1 MKKVIVILVCLI
13 VSLTGSAFIPGMAGK
28 RDANRPEKWK
38 TPAIEYNYMER
49 LPAHLLQLE
58 DVDQRKQCL
67 IDSLLP
73 LILKANQSILE
84 QRSTVERLKQ
94 KLPRLSDQD
103 KRILEGLADSYLVEP
118 GPYDRMI
125 DELLLKVDVLP
136 VSLVLAQAAIE
147 SAWGSS
153 RFCYEGNNVFGLR
166 SLSGGGIVP
175 KERPERETY
184 CVSVF
189 YDLQSCIDY
198 YFWVINTRPEYEELR
213 LIRSRSFR
221 PYDSLTLSRGL
232 RYYSEIGNEY
242 VRRVDEVINYNG
254 LKSYDNYHL
263 RLPMRAQG

>member
-1 MKKVIVILVCLI
+1 MKKVSVILVCLI
-13 VSLTGSAFIPGMAGK
+13 VSLIGSAFIPGMAGK
-28 RDANRPEKWK
+28 QDASRSEKSK
-38 TPAIEYNYMER
+38 APDIEYYYMER
-49 LPAHLLQLE
+49 LPAHLMQLE

-67 IDSLLP
+67 IESLLP
-73 LILKANQSILE
+73 LILKANQSVLA
-84 QRSTVERLKQ
+84 QRSTLESLKRRLP
-94 KLPRLSDQD
+94 LLSEHD
-103 KRILEGLADSYLVEP
+103 KRTLEGLADSYLVEP
-118 GPYDRMI
+118 GPHDRMI
-125 DELLLKVDVLP
+125 DELLLRVDVLP

-153 RFCYEGNNVFGLR
+153 RFCYEGNNLFGLR

-198 YFWVINTRPEYEELR
+198 YFWIINTRPEYEELR

-232 RYYSEIGNEY
+232 KYYSEIGNEY

-263 RLPMRAQG
+263 RLPVGIQG

>member
-1 MKKVIVILVCLI
+1 MKKVIVILVCLT
-13 VSLTGSAFIPGMAGK
+13 VSLVGSAFIPGMSGHK
-28 RDANRPEKWK
+28 DATLPVKWK

-49 LPAHLLQLE
+49 LPAHLMQLE

-73 LILKANQSILE
+73 LVLKANESILA

-94 KLPRLSDQD
+94 KLPRLSEQD
-103 KRILEGLADSYLVEP
+103 KRTLEGLADSYLVES

-125 DELLLKVDVLP
+125 DELLLRVDVLP

-147 SAWGSS
+147 SGWGSS
-153 RFCYEGNNVFGLR
+153 RFCYEGNNLFGLR

-175 KERPERETY
+175 KGRPERETY
-184 CVSVF
+184 AVSVF

-213 LIRSRSFR
+213 LIRGRSFR
-221 PYDSLTLSRGL
+221 PYDSHTLSRGL
-232 RYYSEIGNEY
+232 KFYSEIGTEY
-242 VRRVDEVINYNG
+242 VKRVDEVINYNG
-254 LKSYDNYHL
+254 LKSYDNLQL
-263 RLPMRAQG
+263 RFPLQIQG